1 MLDGKR
7 VLAVV
12 PARSGSKGIPDKNM
26 KRVNGVSLI
35 GLAGL
40 ALSRLGW
47 IDAKLLSTD
56 SVEYIEE
63 GRRYGLEAPFL
74 RPVELSTDEAT
85 AADVIRHALLEA
97 ERHYGGSFDVVL
109 IVEPTSPLRQP
120 ADLERTARRLIETE
134 ADSVI
139 TVSPLSTKFHPL
151 KVFTLEG
158 ERLKLFLEEGTRV
171 TQRQQLGPALY
182 WRNGVCYALTRAC
195 VLERRAIITGKTVA
209 EIIDRQ
215 VVNID
220 DPVDLMWAASLATGS
235 VEG

>member
-7 VLAVV
+7 ILAVV
-12 PARSGSKGIPDKNM
+12 PARSGSKGIPGKNL

-35 GLAGL
+35 GLTGL
-40 ALSRLGW
+40 TLSKLTW
-47 IDAKLLSTD
+47 VDAKMLSTD
-56 SVEYIEE
+56 SAAYVEE

-74 RPVELSTDEAT
+74 RPAELSTDEAT
-85 AADVIRHALLEA
+85 AADVVRHALLEA
-97 ERHYGGSFDVVL
+97 ERHYGGRFDIVL
-109 IVEPTSPLRQP
+109 IVEPTSPLRRP
-120 ADLERTARRLIETE
+120 ADLERAARRLIETG

-151 KVFTLEG
+151 KVFTLEDD
-158 ERLKLFLEEGTRV
+158 RLKLFLEDGARV

-195 VLERRAIITGKTVA
+195 VLDRRAIVTGKTVA

-220 DPVDLMWAASLATGS
+220 DPLDLMWAESLAAGS
-235 VEG
+235 AEA